1 MLNVTCVS
9 LKCIKSLGKST
20 DEYIFQLWSNEYS
33 ALMFRRWKN
42 EWMTRHVAHYFS
54 TTIIQR
60 EMIPTRNNRKT
71 LSLPLKLFAALNSRR
86 EMDKLSQI
94 RFMRRKR
101 IALLADKRNAHVRAK
116 ATVSLDEVLAW
127 FRRFHSSFE
136 VTTRDNYVRRH
147 CFSTKY

>member
-1 MLNVTCVS
+1 MDDTTC
-9 LKCIKSLGKST
+9 ST
-20 DEYIFQLWSNEYS
+20 LFFDDN
-33 ALMFRRWKN
+33 N
-42 EWMTRHVAHYFS
+42 
-54 TTIIQR
+54 
-60 EMIPTRNNRKT
+60 PTRNDPDEKYNRKT